1 MAGVVELLQA
11 VIVQPAS
18 LTARRAFL
26 PVAHGEPMN
35 LRLLPLL
42 LIMLAGLMLGNVSS
56 AVDFNPRPCGPSSMQ
71 GPLRYLIPQGVAGA
85 DFRPACR
92 RHDACYGVPGVD
104 RNQCDKQFL
113 RDMQCACKNSRHPIC
128 CRITARLMYA
138 ATRVGAGE
146 AFERS
151 QIGAFRFLRRGR

>member
-1 MAGVVELLQA
+1 
-11 VIVQPAS
+11 
-18 LTARRAFL
+18 
-26 PVAHGEPMN
+26 MN
-35 LRLLPLL
+35 LRPLQLL
-42 LIMLAGLMLGNVSS
+42 LSVLALLMLGNVCS
-56 AVDFNPRPCGPSSMQ
+56 AVDMAPRPCGPDGMR

-92 RHDACYGVPGVD
+92 RHDACYGVPSVD

-113 RDMQCACKNSRHPIC
+113 RDMQCACKDSRHPIR

-146 AFERS
+146 AFERA
-151 QIGAFRFLRRGR
+151 QVQTLGFLRRGR

>member
-1 MAGVVELLQA
+1 
-11 VIVQPAS
+11 
-18 LTARRAFL
+18 
-26 PVAHGEPMN
+26 MN
-35 LRLLPLL
+35 LRPLQLL
-42 LIMLAGLMLGNVSS
+42 LSVLALLMLGNVCS
-56 AVDFNPRPCGPSSMQ
+56 AVDMEPRPCGPDSMR

-92 RHDACYGVPGVD
+92 RHDACYGVPSVD

-113 RDMQCACKNSRHPIC
+113 RDMQCACKDSRHPIR

-146 AFERS
+146 AFERA
-151 QIGAFRFLRRGR
+151 QVGALGFLRRGR